1 MMIWTHIGRSCLCL
15 LQTKTISK
23 ISRTSTKKNKFFQT
37 SMKKN
42 KASSVVIGG
51 HPAGLMLSVIRS
63 VE

>member
-1 MMIWTHIGRSCLCL
+1 MGFETPEQRHLLHI
-15 LQTKTISK
+15 
-23 ISRTSTKKNKFFQT
+23 STRAEEDAS